1 MEIPIARPSYGPISY
16 SSKKLSLIVHSER
29 TTKSDFLEPGQYL
42 CKASP
47 FICFTLGYAMEAVLT
62 ILLSRLPF

>member
-1 MEIPIARPSYGPISY
+1 MANFWAHAPILY
-16 SSKKLSLIVHSER
+16 SSKKWADYMYN
-29 TTKSDFLEPGQYL
+29 TKSDFVKPGQYL

-62 ILLSRLPF
+62 ILLSRLLF